1 MGPDKDSEKEPDKRE
16 EQRRL
21 YGEPIADLV
30 ARVTGGLGLTQSE
43 VASVIGLSP
52 AMLSQLRTGHRVKI
66 GNPLAVARLQSL
78 LRLVEEA
85 PRLTGEQLTGRIA
98 EVRDSRP
105 SLTTTQHSRD
115 LATDPAVA
123 EVVRRLLRA
132 VASGQELARAV
143 ALLEPVS
150 PGLAELVRVYG
161 TGSRADAAE
170 HLSGL
175 AGLLRD

>member
-1 MGPDKDSEKEPDKRE
+1 MDETKRE

-30 ARVTGGLGLTQSE
+30 ARMTGGLALTQSE
-43 VASVIGLSP
+43 VASVLGLSP

-78 LRLVEEA
+78 LRLVDEA
-85 PRLTGEQLTGRIA
+85 PRLTGAQVAARIE

-105 SLTTTQHSRD
+105 SLTTAHSRD

-143 ALLEPVS
+143 ELLTPVS

-161 TGSRADAAE
+161 TGSRADAHQ
-170 HLSGL
+170 HLADL
-175 AGLLRD
+175 AALLRD